1 MNPVQA
7 FLDTFNSTGGVLQ
20 SQSITFSFGIT
31 QEFEA
36 WIPIKVLTPA
46 AVSAG
51 AEVYTYR
58 SNDGGNTFETEGNFV
73 GAFPLDNSATMI
85 KNIHVETGQYLIEV
99 MVSGGSAGSYS
110 AAMDT
115 AYVITAYE

>member
-7 FLDTFNSTGGVLQ
+7 FLSTFNGTGGVLQ

-36 WIPIKVLTPA
+36 WIPITVLTPTN
-46 AVSAG
+46 VSAG

-58 SNDGGNTFETEGNFV
+58 SNDGGSNFETEGNFV
-73 GAFPLDNSATMI
+73 GAFPLDGSATLT

-99 MVSGGSAGSYS
+99 MVAGGSNGSYS
-110 AAMDT
+110 ASMDT

>member
-7 FLDTFNSTGGVLQ
+7 FVDTFNGSGGCLQ

-36 WIPIKVLTPA
+36 WLPIVVITPA
-46 AVSAG
+46 DVSAG

-58 SNDGGNTFETEGNFV
+58 SNDGGNTFETVGNFV
-73 GAFPLDNSATMI
+73 GAFPLDGGVTMM
-85 KNIHVETGQYLIEV
+85 KDVHVETGQYLIEV
-99 MVSGGSAGSYS
+99 MVSGGSNNSYS
-110 AAMDT
+110 ARLDT